1 MGCFDDLQWRGL
13 VAQVTDD
20 DLGEVLDREQ
30 LTFYVG
36 FDPTAASLH
45 VGNLLQLC
53 NLRRLQQAGH
63 KPIALAGGGTG
74 MIGDPGGKSE
84 ERNLLTPAELELN
97 LAGIR
102 EQIARFVDFDAGA
115 QMVDNGEWLWKVGYL
130 EFLRD
135 VGKHFTVNQMVARES
150 VKARLERP
158 DVGISYTEFSY
169 MLLQAYDYL
178 QLFDRYGCRLQF
190 GGSDQWGNIVSG
202 VDLIRRIRGEHVYA
216 FTSPLV
222 LNSDG
227 SKMGKTST
235 GATVWLDRNL
245 TSPYQLWQFL
255 FSTEDTLVGE
265 RLRFFTWL
273 SRDEI
278 EALDKATADHPERRE
293 AQRALANEV
302 TALVHG
308 SAEAYGA
315 ERAAGVLFSEDIA
328 SLEEPLLLDVLADA
342 PASTLAR
349 TALEGDG
356 YDLIEALVMS
366 ELVKSKSEARKAL
379 EQGGVYVNN
388 RRVGAEDRLRPE
400 ALLHGRFALLRRGKK
415 SQHLLRFEG

>member
-13 VAQVTDD
+13 IAQVTDD
-20 DLGEVLDREQ
+20 GLGEVLDRER

-36 FDPTAASLH
+36 FDPTASSLH
-45 VGNLLQLC
+45 IGNLLQLC
-53 NLRRLQQAGH
+53 NLRRLQQGGH
-63 KPIALAGGGTG
+63 VPIALAGGGTG

-84 ERNLLTPAELELN
+84 ERNLLTTEELAAN

-115 QMVDNGEWLWKVGYL
+115 QLIDNGEWLWKVGYL

-135 VGKHFTVNQMVARES
+135 IGKHFTVNQMVARES

-169 MLLQAYDYL
+169 MLLQSYDYL
-178 QLFDRYGCRLQF
+178 QLFDRHGCRLQF
-190 GGSDQWGNIVSG
+190 GGTDQWGNIVSG
-202 VDLIRRIRGEHVYA
+202 VDLIRRVRGEHVYA

-222 LNSDG
+222 LNADG
-227 SKMGKTST
+227 SKMGKTAA
-235 GATVWLDRNL
+235 GETVWLDRNR
-245 TSPYQLWQFL
+245 TSPYQMWQFL
-255 FSTEDTLVGE
+255 FGTEDSLVGE
-265 RLRFFTWL
+265 RLRYFTWR

-278 EALDKATADHPERRE
+278 DALDKATAEHPERRE
-293 AQRALANEV
+293 AQRVLANEV

-308 SAEAYGA
+308 SAEAAGA

-342 PASTLAR
+342 PTSQMPR
-349 TALEGDG
+349 SALDG
-356 YDLIEALVMS
+356 QGLDVVDALVAG

-388 RRVGAEDRLRPE
+388 RRVSADDRLRPE
-400 ALLHGRFALLRRGKK
+400 LLLHGRFALLRRGKK
-415 SQHLLRFEG
+415 AQHLLRFDG

>member
-13 VAQVTDD
+13 IAQTTDD
-20 DLGEVLDREQ
+20 DLGEVLDRES

-36 FDPTAASLH
+36 FDPTAPSLH

-63 KPIALAGGGTG
+63 TPIALAGGGTG

-84 ERNLLTPAELELN
+84 ERNLLTAEELEAN

-102 EQIARFVDFDAGA
+102 SQIARFVDFDAGA

-135 VGKHFTVNQMVARES
+135 IGKHFTVNQMVARES
-150 VKARLERP
+150 VKARLERA

-169 MLLQAYDYL
+169 MLLQSYDYL

-202 VDLIRRIRGEHVYA
+202 VDLIRRVRGEHVYA

-227 SKMGKTST
+227 SKMGKTAGGT
-235 GATVWLDRNL
+235 TVWLDRER
-245 TSPYQLWQFL
+245 TRPYQLWQFL
-255 FSTEDTLVGE
+255 LSTEDALVGE

-273 SRDEI
+273 SREEI
-278 EALDKATADHPERRE
+278 EALDRATADHPERRE

-308 SAEAYGA
+308 DAEAYGA

-328 SLEEPLLLDVLADA
+328 SLEEPLLLDVLSDA
-342 PASTLAR
+342 PTSQMAR
-349 TALEGDG
+349 SALDGDG
-356 YDLIEALVMS
+356 VDIVDALVES
-366 ELVKSKSEARKAL
+366 QLVKSKSEARKAL

-388 RRVGAEDRLRPE
+388 KRVAADDRLRAE
-400 ALLHGRFALLRRGKK
+400 VLLHGRFALLRRGKK
-415 SQHLLRFEG
+415 AQHLLRFEG

>member
-13 VAQVTDD
+13 IAQVTDD
-20 DLGEVLDREQ
+20 DLREVLDRER

-36 FDPTAASLH
+36 FDPTAPSLH

-63 KPIALAGGGTG
+63 TPIALAGGGTG
-74 MIGDPGGKSE
+74 MIGDPGGRSD
-84 ERNLLTPAELELN
+84 ERNLLTAAELEVN

-102 EQIARFVDFDAGA
+102 DQIARFVDFDAGA
-115 QMVDNGEWLWKVGYL
+115 QLVDNGEWLWKVGYL

-135 VGKHFTVNQMVARES
+135 IGKHFTVNQMVARES
-150 VKARLERP
+150 VKTRLERA

-178 QLFDRYGCRLQF
+178 QLFDRYSCRLQY

-202 VDLIRRIRGEHVYA
+202 VDLIRRVRGEHVYA

-227 SKMGKTST
+227 SKMGKTAA
-235 GATVWLDRNL
+235 GDTVWLDRNQ

-255 FSTEDTLVGE
+255 FTTEDSLVGE
-265 RLRFFTWL
+265 RLRYFTWL
-273 SRDEI
+273 SHDEI
-278 EALDKATADHPERRE
+278 ETLDEATADHPERRE

-308 SAEAYGA
+308 EAEAYGA

-342 PASTLAR
+342 PTSEMPR
-349 TALEGDG
+349 SALDGDG
-356 YDLIEALVMS
+356 VDLVDALVAS

-388 RRVGAEDRLRPE
+388 RRVSADDRLRAE
-400 ALLHGRFALLRRGKK
+400 GLLHGRFALLRRGKK

>member
-13 VAQVTDD
+13 IAQVTDD
-20 DLGEVLDREQ
+20 DLGEVLEREQ

-36 FDPTAASLH
+36 FDPTASSLH

-63 KPIALAGGGTG
+63 TPIALAGGGTG

-84 ERNLLTPAELELN
+84 ERNLLSAGELETN

-102 EQIARFVDFDAGA
+102 DQIARFVDFDAGA
-115 QMVDNGEWLWKVGYL
+115 RMVDNGEWLWKVGFL

-169 MLLQAYDYL
+169 MLLQSYDYL
-178 QLFDRYGCRLQF
+178 QLFARYGCRLQF

-202 VDLIRRIRGEHVYA
+202 VDLIRRVRGEHVYA

-227 SKMGKTST
+227 SKMGKTA
-235 GATVWLDRNL
+235 GGETVWLDSEL

-255 FSTEDTLVGE
+255 LSTEDALVGE
-265 RLRFFTWL
+265 RLRYFTWL
-273 SRDEI
+273 TRDEI
-278 EALDKATADHPERRE
+278 EAFDKATAEHPERRE

-308 SAEAYGA
+308 EAEAYAA

-328 SLEEPLLLDVLADA
+328 SLDEPLLMDVLADA
-342 PASTLAR
+342 PASTMPRGVLNDPG
-349 TALEGDG
+349 LELVD
-356 YDLIEALVMS
+356 ALVTS
-366 ELVKSKSEARKAL
+366 GLVKSKSEARKAL

-388 RRVGAEDRLRPE
+388 RRVAVDDRLR
-400 ALLHGRFALLRRGKK
+400 ADMLLHGRFALLRRGKK
-415 SQHLLRFEG
+415 AQHLLRFEG

>member
-13 VAQVTDD
+13 IAQVTDD

-36 FDPTAASLH
+36 FDPTAPSLH

-63 KPIALAGGGTG
+63 TPIALAGGGTG

-84 ERNLLTPAELELN
+84 ERNLLTAAELEAN

-102 EQIARFVDFDAGA
+102 DQIARFVDFDAGA
-115 QMVDNGEWLWKVGYL
+115 RMVDNGEWLWAVGYL

-169 MLLQAYDYL
+169 MLLQSYDYL

-202 VDLIRRIRGEHVYA
+202 VELVRRVRGERVYA

-227 SKMGKTST
+227 SKMGKTAGGT
-235 GATVWLDRNL
+235 TVWLDRGQ

-255 FSTEDTLVGE
+255 FSTEDALVGE
-265 RLRFFTWL
+265 RLRYFTWL
-273 SRDEI
+273 PRDEI
-278 EALDKATADHPERRE
+278 EEFDTATADHPERRE

-308 SAEAYGA
+308 DKEAYAA

-342 PASTLAR
+342 PASTLPR
-349 TALEGDG
+349 TALDQQG
-356 YDLIEALVMS
+356 YDLVEALVAS

-388 RRVGAEDRLRPE
+388 RRVGAEDRLRAD

-415 SQHLLRFEG
+415 AQHLLRFEG

>member
-13 VAQVTDD
+13 VAQTTDD
-20 DLGEVLDREQ
+20 DLGEVLGRES

-36 FDPTAASLH
+36 FDPTASSLH

-53 NLRRLQQAGH
+53 NLRRLEQAGH

-84 ERNLLTPAELELN
+84 ERNLLTAEELESN

-102 EQIARFVDFDAGA
+102 SQIARFVDFDAGA
-115 QMVDNGEWLWKVGYL
+115 RMVDNGEWLWKVGYL

-135 VGKHFTVNQMVARES
+135 IGKHFTVNQMVARES
-150 VKARLERP
+150 VKARLERA

-169 MLLQAYDYL
+169 MLLQSYDYL

-202 VDLIRRIRGEHVYA
+202 VDLIRRVRGEHVYA

-227 SKMGKTST
+227 SKMGKTAGGT
-235 GATVWLDRNL
+235 TVWLDRER

-255 FSTEDTLVGE
+255 LSTEDALVGE

-273 SRDEI
+273 SREEI
-278 EALDKATADHPERRE
+278 EALDKATADRPERRE

-308 SAEAYGA
+308 EEEAAGA

-342 PASTLAR
+342 PASQMAR
-349 TALEGDG
+349 SALDADG
-356 YDLIEALVMS
+356 LDLVDALVAS

-388 RRVGAEDRLRPE
+388 RRVSADDRLRSE
-400 ALLHGRFALLRRGKK
+400 VLLHGRFALLRRGKK
-415 SQHLLRFEG
+415 AQHLLRFEG